1 MSRGCVTLCNVTTWC
16 NGAVGGVGFY
26 IVCFCATH
34 HPSPAPPGAAV
45 LSSLGDKKKSIA
57 SLPTILP
64 LSLSLRMSLLLPA
77 AVSPFSTLHRV
88 YVYVYIYIYI
98 YVPSSPSVCVSGL
111 RASRVC
117 PGYTVCTVSSLAV
130 PGVQQ
135 KGVQANNKAFLFFFF
150 YFSTF
155 MHISAPLPLPM
166 SAPVRRGSTKNFEV
180 ARNDQDFDT
189 LVSINIFGRAS
200 LRMTRCLLFGNVG
213 SHGSRC
219 KNERMKI

>member
-88 YVYVYIYIYI
+88 YVYVYIYIDI

-150 YFSTF
+150 LFLRLCTF
-155 MHISAPLPLPM
+155 PPLCPYLCRPLFAEDRRRTLKSLATIKISILWY
-166 SAPVRRGSTKNFEV
+166 R
-180 ARNDQDFDT
+180 
-189 LVSINIFGRAS
+189 
-200 LRMTRCLLFGNVG
+200 
-213 SHGSRC
+213 
-219 KNERMKI
+219 